1 MALCKAIGGACYFA
15 LLIGLAILKG
25 DSFLFMVTIAGT
37 AAFALAAIAAMIVYR
52 IKKLD
57 L

>member
-1 MALCKAIGGACYFA
+1 MAPCKAIGGACYFA

-25 DSFLFMVTIAGT
+25 NSFIFMVTIAGT
-37 AAFALAAIAAMIVYR
+37 ATFALATNAAMIVHW

>member
-25 DSFLFMVTIAGT
+25 NSFIFMVTIAGT
-37 AAFALAAIAAMIVYR
+37 ATFALATNAAMIVHW